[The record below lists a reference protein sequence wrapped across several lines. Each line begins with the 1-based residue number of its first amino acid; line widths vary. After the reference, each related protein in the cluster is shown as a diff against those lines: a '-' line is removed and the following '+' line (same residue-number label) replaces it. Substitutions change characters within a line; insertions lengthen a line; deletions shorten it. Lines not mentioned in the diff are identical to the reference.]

1 MGVFFFKY
9 HIYTRC
15 GFHTCGMKEEGGRT
29 TFQLEE
35 AEHQIAPKP
44 FMGLVKMGPVVEPGY
59 VIRDNFSGTPHFEW
73 GT

>member
-1 MGVFFFKY
+1 
-9 HIYTRC
+9 
-15 GFHTCGMKEEGGRT
+15 MKEEGGRT

-59 VIRDNFSGTPHFEW
+59 VIRDNSISYTSQSVGYLRNYISKCGVPFQ
-73 GT
+73 